1 MTIIERVGTINVV
14 QHGQAFIVVGRDGQ
28 GIDTYTSAR
37 DARERAMERA
47 DLVDGIEAI
56 ATRH

>member
-1 MTIIERVGTINVV
+1 MTIIERIGTINVV
-14 QHGQAFIVVGRDGQ
+14 QHGQAYIVVGRDGQ

>member
-1 MTIIERVGTINVV
+1 MTIIERIGTVNVV
-14 QHGQAFIVVGRDGQ
+14 QHGQAYIVVGRDGQ

>member
-1 MTIIERVGTINVV
+1 MTIIERVGTVNVV
-14 QHGQAFIVVGRDGQ
+14 QHGQVFAVIGRDGQ